1 MKTREGF
8 ILVAFLFLM
17 LAFGNVL
24 PARALGEELPVCADV
39 AGVYLQA
46 ERAEPGA
53 RLLSSYLNSF
63 TTVTARPYTDYSRS
77 KLYIFQTI
85 VSTPYAGNAPFI
97 PYFEEVTQTAPY
109 VFTDRKG
116 VQYVF
121 EVTDAGKVSS
131 LRIDDVEWVPSHGLT
146 SSVAIN
152 MTVLLLQLFCLY
164 IIVALFLTVL
174 YTRRHHRLCWR
185 SLPATH
191 LNTAL
196 TLCQTAALLTN
207 AILLI
212 WAVPALPYER
222 LRIFFVL
229 NILYMLALPLLGA
242 GVILCAKRSE
252 LLTHQKIAYAINVVC
267 ALTLFALL
275 LAWGLYH

>member
-1 MKTREGF
+1 MKTKGGF
-8 ILVAFLFLM
+8 VLIAFLFLV
-17 LAFGNVL
+17 LAFGNIL
-24 PARALGEELPVCADV
+24 PACAQGEELPVCAGV

-53 RLLSSYLNSF
+53 RLLSSYLNTF
-63 TTVTARPYTDYSRS
+63 TTVTARPYTDSSRS

-97 PYFEEVTQTAPY
+97 PYFEEVTQIAPY

-116 VQYVF
+116 VEYIF
-121 EVTDAGKVSS
+121 EVNDAGKVSCLS
-131 LRIDDVEWVPSHGLT
+131 IDGVLWVPSHGLT
-146 SSVAIN
+146 SSFAIN
-152 MTVLLLQLFCLY
+152 MTVLLLQFLCLY
-164 IIVALFLTVL
+164 IIVALFLTAL
-174 YTRRHHRLCWR
+174 FTRKHRRLCWR
-185 SLPATH
+185 SLTATR

-196 TLCQTAALLTN
+196 TFCQTAALLTN

-229 NILYMLALPLLGA
+229 NILYMLALPSLCA
-242 GVILCAKRSE
+242 SVILCARRSE
-252 LLTHQKIAYAINVVC
+252 LLTHQKIAYAINIVC
-267 ALTLFALL
+267 GLTLFVLL
-275 LAWGLYH
+275 IAWGLYR

>member
-1 MKTREGF
+1 M
-8 ILVAFLFLM
+8 
-17 LAFGNVL
+17 
-24 PARALGEELPVCADV
+24 

-63 TTVTARPYTDYSRS
+63 TTVTARPYTDFSRS

-85 VSTPYAGNAPFI
+85 VSTPYAGNAPYI

-121 EVTDAGKVSS
+121 EVNEAGKVSS
-131 LRIDDVEWVPSHGLT
+131 LRIDGVEWVPSHGLT
-146 SSVAIN
+146 SAFAIN
-152 MTVLLLQLFCLY
+152 TTVLVLQLLCLY
-164 IIVALFLTVL
+164 IVVALFLTAL
-174 YTRRHHRLCWR
+174 YTRRHRRLCWR

-196 TLCQTAALLTN
+196 TLCQAAALLTN

-212 WAVPALPYER
+212 RAVPALPYKS
-222 LRIFFVL
+222 LRMFFVL
-229 NILYMLALPLLGA
+229 NILYMLALPMLCA
-242 GVILCAKRSE
+242 GVILSAKKSE
-252 LLTHQKIAYAINVVC
+252 LLTHQKIAYAINIMC
-267 ALTLFALL
+267 GFTLFALL